1 MESLRKLRNKELHQA
16 MRDEKMCPRHEEEVQ
31 NEPQQKFI
39 WRGGEHS
46 CRLPLS
52 TLHGEAVQQGL

>member
-1 MESLRKLRNKELHQA
+1 

-39 WRGGEHS
+39 WREEVNIHVDW
-46 CRLPLS
+46 PLS
-52 TLHGEAVQQGL
+52 TLHQEAVQQGL